1 MASDM
6 KKPLGIT
13 ILRKRELPDVL
24 WPLPIEEMHG
34 IGTKT
39 AEKIKTLG
47 IKTIGDLAKGD
58 EHALK
63 TLLGIN
69 GRG

>member
-39 AEKIKTLG
+39 AEK
-47 IKTIGDLAKGD
+47 
-58 EHALK
+58 
-63 TLLGIN
+63 
-69 GRG
+69 